1 MQKTK
6 SEVIILGATGQL
18 GSEWLAVLES
28 KGIKVKGFSSKDLDI
43 TDEIKLKEIISTEHP
58 TLVINCSAYT
68 KVDLAE
74 TEWDKAVLVNAFAVG
89 KLAKI
94 CSEFNI
100 KLIHYSTDYVFS
112 GVETDLERF
121 PNGYSE
127 DQIPA
132 PQNNYGISKFLGEM
146 YIREAMSDYLIIRV
160 AWLCGKNGSNFIK
173 SMLKYGSERPELT
186 VVNDQFGAPSFVDN
200 VIENTICLI
209 NAHAKGTFHIASNGI
224 TNWYEFAKTA
234 IQLKELKTK
243 ITPVSSKDWPSK
255 VKRPSF
261 SKLNTAKVAS
271 VEGVKLEHW
280 LVGLTRLIN
289 QL

>member
-1 MQKTK
+1 MQKIKT
-6 SEVIILGATGQL
+6 EVIILGASGQL
-18 GSEWLAVLES
+18 GSEWLTVLQT
-28 KGIKVKGFSSKDLDI
+28 KGINVKGFNSKELDI
-43 TDEIKLKEIISTEHP
+43 TDETKLREILSSELP

-74 TEWDKAVLVNAFAVG
+74 TEWDKALLINAFAVG

-94 CSEFNI
+94 CSELKI

-112 GVETDLERF
+112 GAEVDLERF

-127 DQIPA
+127 EQIPA

-146 YIREAMSDYLIIRV
+146 YIRETSNDYIIVRV

-173 SMLKYGSERPELT
+173 SMLKYGAEKPELK

-209 NAHAKGTFHIASNGI
+209 NAHAKGTFHIASSGI

-234 IQLKELKTK
+234 IELKELKAK
-243 ITPVSSKDWPSK
+243 VLPISSKDWPSK

-261 SKLNTAKVAS
+261 SKLNTAKVAL

-280 LVGLTRLIN
+280 LIGLKRLVAN
-289 QL
+289 L